1 MRNEDWNDE
10 HDEKRNWDKV
20 EFGLRLAMI
29 RNQHNISA
37 RQLSLDLGHN
47 KNYIY
52 SIESGNNF
60 PTMESFLEICK
71 HLHIEPEQFFRE
83 APKQFFFSYF
93 TDVLEKLDEIQ
104 LQHLFQLAEDL
115 ANNN

>member
-1 MRNEDWNDE
+1 MRKQDWDDDQE
-10 HDEKRNWDKV
+10 ENWNWNKV
-20 EFGLRLAMI
+20 EFGLRLAVI
-29 RNQHNISA
+29 RSRHNISA
-37 RQLSLDLGHN
+37 RRLSLELGHN

-60 PTMESFLEICK
+60 PTMEGFLDICK
-71 HLHIEPEQFFRE
+71 HLHIEPDQFFRDASE
-83 APKQFFFSYF
+83 QFFFSYF
-93 TDVLEKLDEIQ
+93 IEVLEKLDEIQ

>member
-1 MRNEDWNDE
+1 MRKEDWNDE
-10 HDEKRNWDKV
+10 QDEKGNWDKV
-20 EFGLRLAMI
+20 EFGLRLAML

-37 RQLSLDLGHN
+37 RRLSLELGHN
-47 KNYIY
+47 KNYIS

-60 PTMESFLEICK
+60 PTMESFLEICE
-71 HLHIEPEQFFRE
+71 HLHIEPGQFFRD
-83 APKQFFFSYF
+83 APKEFFFSYF
-93 TDVLEKLDEIQ
+93 TDVLEQLDEIQ